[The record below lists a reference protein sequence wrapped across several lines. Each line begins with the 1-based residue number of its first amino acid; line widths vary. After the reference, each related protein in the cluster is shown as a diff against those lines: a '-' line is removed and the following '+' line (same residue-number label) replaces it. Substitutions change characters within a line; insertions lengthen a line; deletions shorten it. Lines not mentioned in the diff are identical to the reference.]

1 VNSRIK
7 NALYVIVPL
16 LVTIWVVGHE
26 FFWRYETLDLTERI
40 QLANHAG
47 HPRMLVVRQTSDTKV
62 DTARRTF
69 VDMKQ
74 GLTQCSIWLE
84 GSRDTFHTTAE
95 GRYFSEFR
103 TLKIATDSS
112 LQAMLIPNSEH
123 GLPPGWGNLVY
134 LTPTDSI
141 RVMQLIN
148 ANIGDVDKDGAFELL
163 DTSLRAWTKLD
174 PSTGKWVPTV
184 VNVKP

>member
-1 VNSRIK
+1 MNSRLK

-16 LVTIWVVGHE
+16 LVLVWVVGHE
-26 FFWRYETLDLTERI
+26 FFWRYESLDLTERI
-40 QLANHAG
+40 QLADHAG
-47 HPRMLVVRQTSDTKV
+47 RPCTLVVRQTSSTKV

-123 GLPPGWGNLVY
+123 GLAPGWGSLVY
-134 LTPTDSI
+134 LTPTDSL
-141 RVMQLIN
+141 RVLQIIN

-163 DTSLRAWTKLD
+163 DTAVRSWTKLE
-174 PSTGKWVPTV
+174 PASGKWVPITV
-184 VNVKP
+184 KVQP